1 MYMYFKMFFALCI
14 AIFIQS
20 NYYILLASDIYKPV
34 SFLHFKVYTKVLV
47 QYWSW
52 LLYGFFY
59 LYKYLQ
65 FVLYSHIFTMCNQIY
80 KHICPIC
87 PWPVIFIKLGYLNVI
102 CMFILLSNLVPSFC
116 DGFHSA
122 HFFLFYKL
130 SLFIHIFFY
139 YLYTFNCKY
148 WQFLCKR
155 KNIKNIT
162 FTYMCIYQCCK
173 KQIFT
178 IKYCAIHRNFRSERV
193 FTILVVLVYC
203 FYQ

>member
-1 MYMYFKMFFALCI
+1 M
-14 AIFIQS
+14 
-20 NYYILLASDIYKPV
+20 

-87 PWPVIFIKLGYLNVI
+87 PWPVIFINLGYLNVI

-130 SLFIHIFFY
+130 SLFIHIFLFIY
-139 YLYTFNCKY
+139 FIQRIYILTVSTGSFCVKEKILKISHLHTCVFINVVRNGYLLLSIVPFIET
-148 WQFLCKR
+148 LDLR
-155 KNIKNIT
+155 K
-162 FTYMCIYQCCK
+162 FSQY
-173 KQIFT
+173 
-178 IKYCAIHRNFRSERV
+178 
-193 FTILVVLVYC
+193 
-203 FYQ
+203 